1 MRFPNLN
8 DLDREQRR
16 VYGKAPNDGAVLVV
30 GAPGTGK
37 TIMAFHRAE
46 KMLDLGQEPRV
57 IMFNKVLA
65 RYTRTRDR
73 VAAAAPVSTMNRW
86 VSKWWLETFGEK
98 TPNIARFKPDWL
110 AMLRKVQEARADPR
124 IMEKLHWGHLIVDEG
139 QDFPEDMYT
148 FLGTVLGLD
157 AWRTAENPPALTVFA
172 DDNQRLGLGENSST
186 KKIAFRLGL
195 PGNNDRVFLLE
206 KNYRNT
212 LQIAK
217 LASYFQV
224 GHWTGAS
231 KFPDREGPIPL
242 GLFCKETGGLVGY
255 ISRRCKANPGKQIG
269 VIVPGRKTNVTSMVR
284 SLRDQLSETNFR
296 VQGYVSGDDELTD
309 KDLDFDAKDTVT
321 IVHYQSAKG
330 LEFDAVYFIML
341 EELNPDSGGVLQSE
355 WYYM

>member
-1 MRFPNLN
+1 
-8 DLDREQRR
+8 
-16 VYGKAPNDGAVLVV
+16 
-30 GAPGTGK
+30 
-37 TIMAFHRAE
+37 
-46 KMLDLGQEPRV
+46 
-57 IMFNKVLA
+57 
-65 RYTRTRDR
+65 
-73 VAAAAPVSTMNRW
+73 
-86 VSKWWLETFGEK
+86 
-98 TPNIARFKPDWL
+98 
-110 AMLRKVQEARADPR
+110 ADPR

-309 KDLDFDAKDTVT
+309 KDLDFDAK
-321 IVHYQSAKG
+321 
-330 LEFDAVYFIML
+330 
-341 EELNPDSGGVLQSE
+341 
-355 WYYM
+355 